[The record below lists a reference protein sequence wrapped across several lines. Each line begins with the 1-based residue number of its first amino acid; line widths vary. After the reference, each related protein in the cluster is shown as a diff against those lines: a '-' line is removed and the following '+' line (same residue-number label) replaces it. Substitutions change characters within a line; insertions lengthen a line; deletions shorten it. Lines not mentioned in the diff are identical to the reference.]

1 MIQMKVNTFEEIVDI
16 LQKNVIDNR
25 DLLSDLC
32 EANVKRGE
40 TDSNK
45 INYIKMRGMYQDM
58 LQEMIEENELT
69 VLAAFWRIPHTL
81 LTTFPATYGLWL
93 AKLGIIANADD
104 LEDYPTY
111 SSIAEDMMK
120 DLATKDSAL
129 GDDEYDILRI

>member
-1 MIQMKVNTFEEIVDI
+1 MIQMKVNTFEEIITI

-25 DLLSDLC
+25 NLLSDLC
-32 EANVKRGE
+32 EANVRRGE

-58 LQEMIEENELT
+58 LQEMIEENDLST
-69 VLAAFWRIPHTL
+69 LAAFWRIPHTL
-81 LTTFPATYGLWL
+81 LSTFPSTYGQWL
-93 AKLGIIANADD
+93 EEMGIIANTDD
-104 LEDYPTY
+104 ITDYPTY

-120 DLATKDSAL
+120 DLATKDGSL